1 MNKIILVITMTIAIQ
16 SHSAADSRTESD
28 TAKLNRKFAEE
39 MKVVEQFAKDSR
51 KMHKELLKQ
60 PNLTKAD
67 RENIKKMELENL
79 KLLKQTEETIRK
91 IEAQD

>member
-1 MNKIILVITMTIAIQ
+1 MTIAIQ
-16 SHSAADSRTESD
+16 SHSAADSKNKSD
-28 TAKLNRKFAEE
+28 TTKLNRKFAEE

-67 RENIKKMELENL
+67 KENIKKMELENL
-79 KLLKQTEETIRK
+79 KLLKQTEEIIKK

>member
-1 MNKIILVITMTIAIQ
+1 MPKFILILFIAVQ
-16 SHSAADSRTESD
+16 SHSAAESKTESD
-28 TAKLNRKFAEE
+28 SAKLNRKFVEE

-67 RENIKKMELENL
+67 KENIKKMELENL
-79 KLLKQTEETIRK
+79 KLLKQTEETIKK

>member
-1 MNKIILVITMTIAIQ
+1 MPKFILILLIAIQ
-16 SHSAADSRTESD
+16 SHSSVDSKTESD

-67 RENIKKMELENL
+67 KENIKKMELENL
-79 KLLKQTEETIRK
+79 KLLKQTEETIKK